1 MENNISTLI
10 TMLEDLQSEYIRSHF
25 NDTDEDVSNM
35 IRACIEYAEDLK
47 REPTLARVI
56 DRHTIYPIYKIDYRT
71 EQVTLIESK
80 KVFLTVLLKDV
91 ELIRKDH
98 L

>member
-25 NDTDEDVSNM
+25 NGTDDDVRDM
-35 IRACIEYAEDLK
+35 ISRCIAYAEDLK
-47 REPTLARVI
+47 DEPTLARVI

-71 EQVTLIESK
+71 EQVTLIESRK
-80 KVFLTVLLKDV
+80 AFLTVLLKDV
-91 ELIRKDH
+91 ELIRKDR